1 MNRSFMTERVYAF
14 CFCKFR
20 HYSQRGKKCGNFIC
34 KRNTRRSGSG
44 TGDFIFDVSACENIE
59 GSDPKYSDFRL
70 LNTRFKEPALK
81 LKKSVIVAAIF
92 RDGKL
97 IIPSGDT
104 AIRKNDQVIIA
115 TSKKMLIRD
124 LNDIL

>member
-1 MNRSFMTERVYAF
+1 VGILFAKEILGAAVVALVISFLMFQLVR
-14 CFCKFR
+14 
-20 HYSQRGKKCGNFIC
+20 I
-34 KRNTRRSGSG
+34 
-44 TGDFIFDVSACENIE
+44 IE